1 MTAELKVPGIPGTSS
16 VYFTA
21 QKGDYIREKFGS
33 VAEFTFNVGPEN
45 KLHSKKTFQ
54 IEVNI

>member
-33 VAEFTFNVGPEN
+33 VGVFTFNVGNEN
-45 KLHSKKTFQ
+45 KLHSKKN
-54 IEVNI
+54 VPN